1 MQMTHLCFV
10 SAQGVHTVL
19 TEPWQEYPFPF
30 MLWQRFR
37 TEGNQI
43 VLPEGWLAEGA
54 DGQPGS
60 LIGLEDANYRLKG
73 EAWTGMMLVRRYD
86 ENAMALTDCLTR
98 DRFTV
103 GRSRKNDI
111 CYRDAFLSSAHGVF
125 SYNRQGQLCYEDDST
140 NGTFLNGT
148 LLHHEVRVLRE
159 GDQLDFPPLMRVV
172 VSNNRLFIRHPKEQ
186 AEVHL
191 PLCPPPDGRK
201 LVSLYFGSRN
211 SICHVFVDP
220 AATRSSFLS
229 AARQQLPEDAAAL
242 LGENA
247 VLQDVYSQT
256 LVHSDALMAQHL
268 QQASPCFF
276 VL

>member
-1 MQMTHLCFV
+1 MTHLCFV

-60 LIGLEDANYRLKG
+60 LISLEEANYRLKG